1 MDKLTKHRLTGAVI
15 WLGALI
21 WLVPQWYANP
31 VDYPQFIFS
40 GSKSAVDDLGDI
52 DFDRL
57 VVSQDTSLVTSSAES
72 SSASPASSANS
83 TNKTQ
88 TPSRSTSTSSAPT
101 AQLENPAVPAETQPG
116 FYVRLISYQNPD
128 NALRLEQ
135 RLQPAYPVSIGSF
148 TTSSGRFYTVRV
160 GPYDTR
166 EQAERIK
173 AILDVELRVESI
185 ILDRTNQ

>member
-31 VDYPQFIFS
+31 VDYPQLIFS
-40 GSKSAVDDLGDI
+40 GSKAAVDDLSDV

-57 VVSQDTSLVTSSAES
+57 LMS
-72 SSASPASSANS
+72 SSADKTPASVVSSSPPQAKQN
-83 TNKTQ
+83 
-88 TPSRSTSTSSAPT
+88 TPVDATTSSKPAAT
-101 AQLENPAVPAETQPG
+101 AQLSNPTPVAVTEPG

-128 NALRLEQ
+128 SAVRLEEQ
-135 RLQPAYPVSIGSF
+135 LKAHYPVSIGSF